1 MIQRVLVLC
10 LGNICR
16 SPIGE
21 VLLKKMANDRG
32 LTLEVDSAGLTAMV
46 GDGANPFSQALMT
59 EQGLN
64 LTTHRAKQVTAELV
78 KNADLIL
85 VMDDEQRQMLEQMF
99 HDACGKTFRIG
110 HHSNF
115 DVPDPYGCPRAL
127 FEKCTLQIEQGLN
140 DWMNFIA

>member
-1 MIQRVLVLC
+1 MIRRVLVLC

-21 VLLKKMANDRG
+21 VLLKKIAKDHA
-32 LTLEVDSAGLTAMV
+32 LALEVDSAGLTAMV
-46 GDGANPFSQALMT
+46 GEGAHPFSQELMA
-59 EQGLN
+59 ERGISLKN
-64 LTTHRAKQVTAELV
+64 HRAKQVTTELI

-85 VMDDEQRQMLEQMF
+85 VMDDAQKRMLEQSF

-115 DVPDPYGCPRAL
+115 DVPDPYHHPRAV
-127 FEKCTLQIEQGLN
+127 FEGCAMQIERGLK
-140 DWMNFIA
+140 DWVDFIV

>member
-21 VLLKKMANDRG
+21 VLLKKMAKDRA

-46 GDGANPFSQALMT
+46 GDGANPFSQKLMA
-59 EQGLN
+59 ERGLD
-64 LTTHRAKQVTAELV
+64 LKSHRAKQVTAKLV

-85 VMDDEQRQMLEQMF
+85 VMDDEQRQQLEQMF

-110 HHSNF
+110 HHSHF
-115 DVPDPYGCPRAL
+115 DVPDPYQRPRAV
-127 FEKCTLQIEQGLN
+127 FEECAVQIEQGLR
-140 DWMNFIA
+140 DWVDFIV